1 MTLNRTKAPETQN
14 IKSIEFVKPHVFD
27 INEAVKLYWMREVPN
42 ETARLDLYFNAG
54 SIRGKIGIAS
64 FVNGLLLSGT
74 SDKTS
79 TEINHQ
85 LDLLG
90 GFHES
95 GITNEGAVFS
105 LYGLRENFPALIR
118 VLKDAIAGLA
128 FHEDEVIELIAS
140 RKQKYLVNLKKTSY
154 LAQRGFQ
161 EKLFASSEFYSRT
174 IDESTYED
182 VTPQE
187 LKRFFQKYYLNGL
200 TKVTLVGNFHPDFTD
215 EVIDTFGTW
224 AIDQS
229 PKFEESAS
237 NETGEFHIE
246 KEDALQTTLRV
257 GRIMFNKN
265 HPDFIDF
272 QILNTLLG
280 DYFGSRLM
288 TNLREDKGYTYG
300 IGAMTSEF
308 HNFGYFLIAT
318 EVGKENRQNALNEIK
333 KEIDRLQNEL
343 VPIEEL
349 DLVRNY
355 LLGQL
360 LKSADGPY
368 SMLDLYLN
376 VEEQNCDLTF
386 YNEFIERIQEIEPK
400 RIQELAKTYLNWK
413 DFSIVSAG

>member
-1 MTLNRTKAPETQN
+1 MTLNRTQAPPTQN
-14 IKSIEFVKPHVFD
+14 IESIEFLKPQVYD

-54 SIRGKIGIAS
+54 SIRGKVGLAS

-74 SDKTS
+74 ADKTS
-79 TEINHQ
+79 TEISHQ
-85 LDLLG
+85 LDLFG

-95 GITNEGAVFS
+95 GITNEGSVFS

-118 VLKDAIAGLA
+118 ILKDAIAGLA
-128 FHEDEVIELIAS
+128 FDETEVTELIAS

-154 LAQRGFQ
+154 LAQRYFQ
-161 EKLFASSEFYSRT
+161 EKLFASSQTYGRT
-174 IDESTYED
+174 IDESTYEN
-182 VTPQE
+182 VTHQE

-200 TKVTLVGNFHPDFTD
+200 TKITLVGNFQLDFTD

-224 AIDQS
+224 AIDKQ
-229 PKFEESAS
+229 PVFEKNAQ
-237 NETGEFHIE
+237 NEVGEFHLD

-257 GRIMFNKN
+257 GRVMFNKN

-308 HNFGYFLIAT
+308 HHFGYFLIAT

-333 KEIDRLQNEL
+333 KEIERLKEEL
-343 VPIEEL
+343 VPQEEL
-349 DLVRNY
+349 DLVKNY

-368 SMLDLYLN
+368 SMLDLFLN
-376 VEEQNCDLTF
+376 VEEQNCDLSF
-386 YNEFIERIQEIEPK
+386 YTQFIKRIQEIEPK
-400 RIQELAKTYLNWK
+400 RIQELANKYLNWK